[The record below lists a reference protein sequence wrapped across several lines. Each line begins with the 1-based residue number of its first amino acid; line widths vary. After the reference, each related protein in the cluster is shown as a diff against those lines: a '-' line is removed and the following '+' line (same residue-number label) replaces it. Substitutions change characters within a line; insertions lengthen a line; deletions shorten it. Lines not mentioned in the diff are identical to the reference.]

1 MIDLDPLTVAT
12 IFAMALAT
20 YVAKAGG
27 MWVLDRI
34 EISERTEAGL
44 EALPGGIIVAILA
57 PRLVDGDPATW
68 VAAGV
73 VLVVA
78 YKTENVLLSLIVGFV
93 TVLVL
98 RGQVVALLG

>member
-1 MIDLDPLTVAT
+1 MVDLDPAVVGVVL
-12 IFAMALAT
+12 AMALVTYAT
-20 YVAKAGG
+20 KAGG
-27 MWVLDRI
+27 MWVLDRV
-34 EISERTEAGL
+34 EISDRTEAGL

-78 YKTENVLLSLIVGFV
+78 HRTDNVLLSLVTGFLV
-93 TVLVL
+93 VVVL
-98 RGQVVALLG
+98 RGDALALL

>member
-1 MIDLDPLTVAT
+1 VIDLDPLTVAT

-73 VLVVA
+73 WFSWSR
-78 YKTENVLLSLIVGFV
+78 TR
-93 TVLVL
+93 L
-98 RGQVVALLG
+98 RTCSCRSSWGS

>member
-1 MIDLDPLTVAT
+1 VIDLDPLTVAA
-12 IFAMALAT
+12 ILAMALAT

-34 EISERTEAGL
+34 EVSDRTEAGL

-98 RGQVVALLG
+98 RGQAFALI